1 MSACLYFAK
10 YQRFL
15 ATCPRLTG
23 RMLTR
28 YFSRRQREQAM
39 KQSTSNL
46 EAQTLKQNAE
56 AKLSSVDAVL
66 TLAEVSAILNI
77 SLEATKQLF
86 DTGVIAGISL
96 NQRHAVCLRSDLIKY
111 LRETSDAQTKV
122 RRELCSPSSRLHV
135 EESRLAPPERSQIEA
150 ARRGPRQR
158 PLPILAGF
166 SEKHGVGHA

>member
-1 MSACLYFAK
+1 
-10 YQRFL
+10 
-15 ATCPRLTG
+15 
-23 RMLTR
+23 
-28 YFSRRQREQAM
+28 M

-135 EESRLAPPERSQIEA
+135 EQSRLAPPERSQIEA

>member
-1 MSACLYFAK
+1 
-10 YQRFL
+10 
-15 ATCPRLTG
+15 
-23 RMLTR
+23 
-28 YFSRRQREQAM
+28 M

-150 ARRGPRQR
+150 ARRGPGQR